1 MMIGCNSFSNEL
13 ILRAKL
19 TYGRRA
25 AVCQAAGDEKEKQGN
40 GKESGLLLTPSEK
53 IKNQEQT

>member
-1 MMIGCNSFSNEL
+1 MIGCNSFSTQL

-25 AVCQAAGDEKEKQGN
+25 AVCQPAGDEKEKQGN
-40 GKESGLLLTPSEK
+40 EKESGLLFS
-53 IKNQEQT
+53 